1 MEKLVTISMT
11 FAVSSIYEIHIE
23 EITGYWVV
31 EQSLLTITMYTM
43 LWTLMTG
50 DILVLTRV

>member
-1 MEKLVTISMT
+1 MT